1 MMAAIALIASAAAI
15 QPQAQEEEAP
25 PPPAPYEFGWNDN
38 LDFRLQTL
46 ARAITNIVSIN
57 SIVDPLTVEDDRFA
71 IKFRNPIGID
81 GMGRL
86 TMTGSQFANFI
97 IRLDANKRQAIANSL
112 TNALLPHFKGE
123 KGEQGSPGRR
133 GLPGKASTIPGPQGP
148 PGPQGEKGEKGEQG
162 VSGLTGRPGKPGL
175 QGEQGPVGPPGPQGE
190 KGEKGEQGVSGARG
204 RPGKASTIPG
214 PQGPPGPQGERGE
227 RGEKGERGEPGVSG
241 ARGRPGKAS
250 TIPGPQGPPGPQGEK
265 GEKGEQGEQGEKGAP
280 GAFQIEQFGRPIT
293 HGSFRYKP
301 TDRTSTELG
310 IVVQLQTGGLSK
322 SLTFW
327 FQGTDAV
334 QKQMRVAGT
343 TLTITHEEKAEDNF
357 SISLSGAGTITVYEI
372 HL

>member
-1 MMAAIALIASAAAI
+1 MTAAIAMIAMLAI
-15 QPQAQEEEAP
+15 PTQAEEEAEAQP
-25 PPPAPYEFGWNDN
+25 VPYEFGWNDN
-38 LDFRLQTL
+38 LDFRFQNL
-46 ARAITNIVSIN
+46 ASAITNIVSTN
-57 SIVDPLTVEDDRFA
+57 SVADPLTVENDQFQ
-71 IKFRNPIGID
+71 IKFRDPIGID

-86 TMTGSQFANFI
+86 TITGSQMINFI

-133 GLPGKASTIPGPQGP
+133 GLPGKASTVPGPQGP

-190 KGEKGEQGVSGARG
+190 RGEKGEQ
-204 RPGKASTIPG
+204 
-214 PQGPPGPQGERGE
+214 
-227 RGEKGERGEPGVSG
+227 GVSG

-265 GEKGEQGEQGEKGAP
+265 GEKGEQGEQGEKGAA

-301 TDRTSTELG
+301 TDRTSNELG